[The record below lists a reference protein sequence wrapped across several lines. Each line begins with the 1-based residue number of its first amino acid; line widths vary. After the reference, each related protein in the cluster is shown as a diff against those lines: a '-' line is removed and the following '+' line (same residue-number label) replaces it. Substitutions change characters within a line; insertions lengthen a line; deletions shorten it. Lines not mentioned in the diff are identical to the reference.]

1 MSELTNEQAW
11 YLLEYISLGDED
23 AIDCDDYE
31 FIGCDEFGNEGEYTE
46 SITKIAGKADS
57 YIKELYDQNKQL
69 QSKIAALSIAVADND
84 IDEVKRLLPL
94 SGEQVT
100 NELNAKVGRLED
112 QLIRLQARLQ
122 ERFEFVLGDIGTD
135 LQAEYERSLDII
147 NESGSQALSEI
158 KADTVN
164 NLFFPVAIRKMWT
177 GYEVNLWLSEQAKQL
192 RNPEQEKV

>member
-1 MSELTNEQAW
+1 MSEKKSVNVGTIGHIDNKPVSAL
-11 YLLEYISLGDED
+11 SL
-23 AIDCDDYE
+23 APLPV
-31 FIGCDEFGNEGEYTE
+31 FSTKEGE
-46 SITKIAGKADS
+46 A
-57 YIKELYDQNKQL
+57 IKHL

-112 QLIRLQARLQ
+112 QLMRLQARLQ

-164 NLFFPVAIRKMWT
+164 NLFFPVAIKKMWT
-177 GYEVNLWLSEQAKQL
+177 GYEVNLWLSEQSNQL